1 MNIFYVHYIMP
12 PLTHGRVYN
21 DFRSGIEHIKDQN
34 GNTKAI
40 LQRTLR
46 PLPGLMRTSTNG
58 KDETARIEG
67 ASNVGNTGLPA
78 AIRRRYGSRR
88 WLYLRPSTTRKRA
101 LTSGTVGTSAAVKRA
116 WARRSRYSASQN
128 RPRDPEG
135 ALIYKSEKAC
145 PGPGNRNP
153 FPPHNPPGT

>member
-1 MNIFYVHYIMP
+1 MP

-21 DFRSGIEHIKDQN
+21 DFRSGLEHIKDQN
-34 GNTKAI
+34 GNVKATI
-40 LQRTLR
+40 QRSLR
-46 PLPGLMRTSTNG
+46 PLPRLMKSQTNG
-58 KDETARIEG
+58 KDETSR
-67 ASNVGNTGLPA
+67 ASGRTGLPA
-78 AIRRRYGSRR
+78 ALATRYGSRN
-88 WLYLRPSTTRKRA
+88 WLFLRPSTTRKTA

-116 WARRSRYSASQN
+116 WARRSRYSSSQN

-135 ALIYKSEKAC
+135 ALIYKSEKSC

>member
-46 PLPGLMRTSTNG
+46 PLPRLMKTQTNG
-58 KDETARIEG
+58 SDETSR
-67 ASNVGNTGLPA
+67 ASGRTGLPA
-78 AIRRRYGSRR
+78 AIRRRYGSRH

>member
-1 MNIFYVHYIMP
+1 MP

-21 DFRSGIEHIKDQN
+21 DFRSGLEQIKDEN
-34 GNTKAI
+34 GNVKGTI
-40 LQRTLR
+40 QRSLR
-46 PLPGLMRTSTNG
+46 PLPRLMKTQTNG
-58 KDETARIEG
+58 KDETSR
-67 ASNVGNTGLPA
+67 ASGRTGLPA
-78 AIRRRYGSRR
+78 ALATRYGSRN
-88 WLYLRPSTTRKRA
+88 WLFLRPSTTRKTA

-116 WARRSRYSASQN
+116 WARRSRYSSSQN

-135 ALIYKSEKAC
+135 ALIYKSEKSC

>member
-1 MNIFYVHYIMP
+1 MP

-21 DFRSGIEHIKDQN
+21 DFRSGLEHIKDQN
-34 GNTKAI
+34 GNVKATI
-40 LQRTLR
+40 QRSLR
-46 PLPGLMRTSTNG
+46 PLPRLMKSQTNG
-58 KDETARIEG
+58 KDETSR
-67 ASNVGNTGLPA
+67 ASGRTGLPA
-78 AIRRRYGSRR
+78 ALATRYGSRN
-88 WLYLRPSTTRKRA
+88 WLFLRPSTTRKTA

-116 WARRSRYSASQN
+116 WARRSRYSSSQN

-135 ALIYKSEKAC
+135 ALIYKSEKGC

>member
-21 DFRSGIEHIKDQN
+21 DFRSGIEHIQSADGVK
-34 GNTKAI
+34 I
-40 LQRTLR
+40 LQRTMK
-46 PLPGLMRTSTNG
+46 PLPGLMKYQTNS
-58 KDETARIEG
+58 KDETSR
-67 ASNVGNTGLPA
+67 ASGRTGLPA
-78 AIRRRYGSRR
+78 ALATRYGSRR
-88 WLYLRPSTTRKRA
+88 WLYLRPSTSRKTA

>member
-1 MNIFYVHYIMP
+1 MP

-21 DFRSGIEHIKDQN
+21 DFRSGIEHIKDVN
-34 GNTKAI
+34 GNTRAF
-40 LQRTLR
+40 LQRTMR
-46 PLPGLMRTSTNG
+46 PLPGLMKTHTNG
-58 KDETARIEG
+58 KDETTRIEG

-78 AIRRRYGSRR
+78 AIRRRYGSRF
-88 WLYLRPSTTRKRA
+88 WLPTRPTPPATRRRA

-128 RPRDPEG
+128 RARDPSG

>member
-1 MNIFYVHYIMP
+1 MP
-12 PLTHGRVYN
+12 ALTHGRVYN

-40 LQRTLR
+40 LRRSLR
-46 PLPGLMRTSTNG
+46 PLPGLMKTQTNSA
-58 KDETARIEG
+58 DETSRAGGR
-67 ASNVGNTGLPA
+67 TGLNLPA
-78 AIRRRYGSRR
+78 ALRRRYGSRN
-88 WLYLRPSTTRKRA
+88 WLFLRPSTSRKTA

-128 RPRDPEG
+128 RQRDPEG

-153 FPPHNPPGT
+153 FPPQRPTGT

>member
-1 MNIFYVHYIMP
+1 MP

-46 PLPGLMRTSTNG
+46 PLPGLMKTSTNG

-88 WLYLRPSTTRKRA
+88 WLYLRPSTTRKKA

-128 RPRDPEG
+128 RPRDPSG
-135 ALIYKSEKAC
+135 ALIKVEKHV
-145 PGPGNRNP
+145 PDLEIEIH
-153 FPPHNPPGT
+153 FHHNSCRQKLKKNIIKLI

>member
-1 MNIFYVHYIMP
+1 MP

-21 DFRSGIEHIKDQN
+21 DFRSGLEHIKDQN
-34 GNTKAI
+34 GNVKATI
-40 LQRTLR
+40 QRSLR
-46 PLPGLMRTSTNG
+46 PLPRLMKTQTNG
-58 KDETARIEG
+58 KDETSR
-67 ASNVGNTGLPA
+67 ASGRTGLPA
-78 AIRRRYGSRR
+78 ALATRYGSRN
-88 WLYLRPSTTRKRA
+88 WLFLRPSTTRKTA

-116 WARRSRYSASQN
+116 WARRSRYSSSQN

-135 ALIYKSEKAC
+135 ALIYKSEKSC